1 MAAILSTL
9 GFINSIDWFSFL
21 SNEKVPNKKSF
32 PMIYPKQSKAK
43 QKKKQQKK
51 QQYN

>member
-9 GFINSIDWFSFL
+9 GFINSIDWFSFF

-32 PMIYPKQSKAK
+32 PRIYPKQSKAK
-43 QKKKQQKK
+43 KKKQQ